1 MLLLI
6 RHGESTANA
15 AGLLVGRADAPLT
28 AAGRRQAAALG
39 SILGSGSVPVTTLIS
54 SPLRRALDTAQ
65 SLGLGVPVTIDHRWV
80 EVDYGEEDLR
90 PLDQIGTALRRHWQS
105 GSSFRPAG
113 GETLHEVGERV
124 RAACA
129 ELFARDGE
137 GARRAHG
144 AVAVVS
150 HVSPIKAAVAWA
162 LGADDDLAWRLHL
175 ATGSLTVIGWS
186 EEHPVL
192 ETFNAVPPLT
202 GAMLPPRDPDRA

>member
-144 AVAVVS
+144 AV
-150 HVSPIKAAVAWA
+150 
-162 LGADDDLAWRLHL
+162 DDLAWRLHL